1 MQSVGYWEAWSLW
14 WSGTKLEDF
23 AMWGLPM
30 LWWARI
36 GKCLQFAGTAI
47 VILDLVGP
55 ERLRALRNKGDK
67 YAEKARRYVR
77 NLDESSYG
85 YPEGATPGERQLIA
99 ERRAKIDYYYNRYF
113 IIFFC
118 YVVPTVGVLYVG
130 GKYFN
135 ELVSGYPDW
144 LIHIAG
150 WLFLLVVAILILW
163 VIFGATLYLPVL
175 ILRVPSVVSEW
186 LFGAGKKQGHPIRVA
201 AFLAIVVGF
210 HLDLLG
216 S

>member
-77 NLDESSYG
+77 ISMSLVTG
-85 YPEGATPGERQLIA
+85 IPRGRRQGNA
-99 ERRAKIDYYYNRYF
+99 N
-113 IIFFC
+113 
-118 YVVPTVGVLYVG
+118 
-130 GKYFN
+130 
-135 ELVSGYPDW
+135 
-144 LIHIAG
+144 
-150 WLFLLVVAILILW
+150 
-163 VIFGATLYLPVL
+163 
-175 ILRVPSVVSEW
+175 
-186 LFGAGKKQGHPIRVA
+186 
-201 AFLAIVVGF
+201 
-210 HLDLLG
+210 
-216 S
+216 